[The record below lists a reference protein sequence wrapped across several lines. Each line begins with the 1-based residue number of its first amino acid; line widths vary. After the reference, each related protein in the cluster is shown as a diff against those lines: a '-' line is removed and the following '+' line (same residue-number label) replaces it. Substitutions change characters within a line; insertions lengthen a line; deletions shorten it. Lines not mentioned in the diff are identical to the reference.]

1 MPESRH
7 SVFSEGT
14 DAGLLGGSAVALWF
28 LARDLLAGH
37 PLRTPSVLG
46 ELFIY
51 GNPTPDLINMDFGAV
66 VLYTAVHYLAFVM
79 LGLFIALLVR
89 QATAQP
95 VARFAILVLF
105 VAFEFCFVVV
115 IRVASGEV
123 GTLFPTWTVMAANLV
138 AVAAMAAYFRWRYP
152 ELMRAL
158 RAEPLGA

>member
-1 MPESRH
+1 MPEFRH

-14 DAGLLGGSAVALWF
+14 DAGLLGGSAVAVWF
-28 LARDLLAGH
+28 LIRDVLAGH

-46 ELFIY
+46 QLFIY
-51 GNPTPDLINMDFGAV
+51 GNPAPDMVNMDFGAV
-66 VLYTAVHYLAFVM
+66 VLYTAVHFLIFVM
-79 LGLFIALLVR
+79 LGLFVALLVR
-89 QATAQP
+89 QATAHP

-123 GTLFPTWTVMAANLV
+123 GTLFPTWTVLAANLV
-138 AVAAMAAYFRWRYP
+138 AVVAMAAYFRWRYP

>member
-1 MPESRH
+1 MSESKH
-7 SVFSEGT
+7 SAFSEGT

-46 ELFIY
+46 ELFIF
-51 GNPTPDLINMDFGAV
+51 GNPNPDLITMNFAAV
-66 VLYTAVHYLAFVM
+66 VLYTAVHYLAFVL
-79 LGLFIALLVR
+79 LGLFVALLVR
-89 QATAQP
+89 QATDQP

-105 VAFEFCFVVV
+105 VAFEFFFVVV
-115 IRVASGEV
+115 IRVASGTV
-123 GTLFPTWTVMAANLV
+123 GGLFPTWTVIAANLV

>member
-1 MPESRH
+1 MMESKH

-28 LARDLLAGH
+28 LVRDVLAGH

-46 ELFIY
+46 QLFIF
-51 GNPTPDLINMDFGAV
+51 GNPNPDLNSMDFGAV
-66 VLYTAVHYLAFVM
+66 VLYTAVHFLAFVL
-79 LGLFIALLVR
+79 LGLFVALLVR
-89 QATAQP
+89 QATAHP

-115 IRVASGEV
+115 IRVASGSV
-123 GTLFPTWTVMAANLV
+123 GTLFPTWTVIAANLV

-152 ELMRAL
+152 ELMQAL
-158 RAEPLGA
+158 RSEPLGA